1 MQTSQVSNAANVL
14 TSTSAP
20 NKQSDANAASEP
32 FGKVLSR
39 EVSQRNGANEAP
51 KNKEAGNTPPAQQAA
66 KAPAKQPDAKS
77 PSKPSETKT
86 AKEGKS
92 TDKAQADD
100 ETTDSTSTLP
110 EELLSLVA
118 NLNELNNQTAPA
130 TDAQPLQTTPAMQN
144 DQQAFAAAASITAT
158 DTAPIDP
165 AVQLPTAAAAIGTM
179 TYASPL
185 ASAGAAIKQ
194 DTAALRPRQSDHGTK
209 VDLPLAAANNA
220 AMTEE
225 SNAQAALQSAGAKAQ
240 EFTAA
245 MSESLNGATNTM
257 QPVQQAG
264 LHALQ
269 QQVANTVE
277 KLTPRVGTPAWDQAL
292 GQKVVW
298 MVAGEQQSASLT
310 LNPPDLGPL
319 QVVLNV
325 SNSQANATF
334 IAAQPE
340 VRQALEA
347 ALPKLREML
356 GEAGIQLGQASVN
369 SGTPNQQGGFEQQG
383 SQTARGHGQHGNRDA
398 TINDA
403 QVRVS
408 RVQPASS
415 GLGLVDIVV

>member
-20 NKQSDANAASEP
+20 NKQSDANDGAEP

-51 KNKEAGNTPPAQQAA
+51 RNKETANTPPAQQAA
-66 KAPAKQPDAKS
+66 KAPAKQPEAKS
-77 PSKPSETKT
+77 PSKPAETKAT
-86 AKEGKS
+86 KEGKS
-92 TDKAQADD
+92 SDKAQADE

-118 NLNELNNQTAPA
+118 NLNELNTQAAPA
-130 TDAQPLQTTPAMQN
+130 TDAQTLQTPPVMQDNQPAIT
-144 DQQAFAAAASITAT
+144 AAAVSAAADAT
-158 DTAPIDP
+158 QVDP

-185 ASAGAAIKQ
+185 ATAGAAIKQ
-194 DTAALRPRQSDHGTK
+194 DTGALQSRQSDKSAK

-220 AMTEE
+220 VAAEE
-225 SNAQAALQSAGAKAQ
+225 LSAQASLKSAGAKAQ
-240 EFTAA
+240 DFSAA
-245 MSESLNGATNTM
+245 MSESLNGVTNGM

-269 QQVANTVE
+269 QQVANTAE

-298 MVAGEQQSASLT
+298 MVAGDQQSASLT

-347 ALPKLREML
+347 ALPKLRDML

-383 SQTARGHGQHGNRDA
+383 SQTARGHGHHGNRDVA
-398 TINDA
+398 SNDA